1 MKHTNSISVP
11 HFDTQ
16 ILLKW
21 ICVSPF
27 DTQMEIINDLRIPCV
42 PHFDTHLL

>member
-1 MKHTNSISVP
+1 MSTTNRISVP

-21 ICVSPF
+21 ICVPHF
-27 DTQMEIINDLRIPCV
+27 DTQTESINDLQIPCV

>member
-1 MKHTNSISVP
+1 MSTTNVISVP

-16 ILLKW
+16 ILLKC
-21 ICVSPF
+21 ICVPHF
-27 DTQMEIINDLRIPCV
+27 DTQIEIINDLRMPYV